1 MKNKKSGSENK
12 EFHHRPTIKDN
23 TTSTKNLPKVTLFD
37 NNFSN
42 IQKDEKTSEPLKHVS
57 LVFTWDLYEQIVK
70 FSKKRE
76 TTVTNVIIDSIKQ
89 YLTQKTESMKV
100 KKLKQKIIE
109 LEKERS
115 GGEHEFDSEEK
126 IMNQLQKD
134 SKN

>member
-37 NNFSN
+37 SNFSN
-42 IQKDEKTSEPLKHVS
+42 IQKDEETSEPLKHVN
-57 LVFTWDLYEQIVK
+57 LIFTWDLYEQIVK
-70 FSKKRE
+70 FSKKSE

-100 KKLKQKIIE
+100 KKIKTENYRIRK
-109 LEKERS
+109 RT
-115 GGEHEFDSEEK
+115 FWRRA
-126 IMNQLQKD
+126 
-134 SKN
+134 